1 MHEEPS
7 MNKLITTTILLASI
21 AITASSNGEN
31 VSTNNDNKASGYE
44 RVGGRVTK
52 PNSSKGTIGIV
63 NCQKS
68 VPSNEF
74 KKTVEI
80 IQSVAPY
87 NISIVESQISSLP
100 SKEIVEKL
108 GFSIAVFIT
117 EDNFPQTLL
126 AAPDDRWAMLNVK
139 MLKEGL
145 DENDRERLNRRA
157 RGQLMRAFALV
168 CGAGTSQYPGN
179 IHDATCVNDLDSLN
193 PDQMIHDVV
202 QRCRKNL
209 TAIGV
214 KEPYTVVYKKA
225 VAEGWAPSPTNDVQ
239 RAIWEKIKA
248 EQSEKPS
255 NPIRILPGQKPSG
268 K

>member
-1 MHEEPS
+1 MHRI
-7 MNKLITTTILLASI
+7 ITATFVLASFVI
-21 AITASSNGEN
+21 ASSSSGEGQL
-31 VSTNNDNKASGYE
+31 TNNVTKASGYE

-52 PNSSKGTIGIV
+52 PNSSKGIIGIV
-63 NCQKS
+63 NCQKT
-68 VPSNEF
+68 VASNEF

-87 NISIVESQISSLP
+87 NISILESNLSSLP
-100 SKEIVEKL
+100 SKAIVEKL
-108 GFSIAVFIT
+108 GFSIAIFIT
-117 EDNFPQTLL
+117 DDNVTHTLL
-126 AAPDDRWAMLNVK
+126 AAPDDRWAMINVRP
-139 MLKEGL
+139 MKEGL
-145 DENDRERLNRRA
+145 GETDYERLNRRA

-179 IHDATCVNDLDSLN
+179 IHDATCVSDLDSLN

-225 VAEGWAPSPTNDVQ
+225 VAEGWAPAPTNDVQ

-248 EQSEKPS
+248 EKDQRPS
-255 NPIRILPGQKPSG
+255 NPLKINFDPKTAPKLGE
-268 K
+268 

>member
-1 MHEEPS
+1 
-7 MNKLITTTILLASI
+7 MNKLISTTILLASVVLG
-21 AITASSNGEN
+21 ASSNGEN
-31 VSTNNDNKASGYE
+31 QPTNSVNRASGFE

-52 PNSSKGTIGIV
+52 PNSSRGTIGIV
-63 NCQKS
+63 NCQS
-68 VPSNEF
+68 TVPANEF
-74 KKTVEI
+74 KKTVEV

-87 NISIVESQISSLP
+87 NISIVENKISSLP
-100 SKEIVEKL
+100 SKTIVEKL
-108 GFSIAVFIT
+108 GFSLAVFIT
-117 EDNFPQTLL
+117 DDNVSQTLL
-126 AAPDDRWAMLNVK
+126 AAPDDRWAMINVK
-139 MLKEGL
+139 PLKEGL
-145 DENDRERLNRRA
+145 VENDHERLNRRA

-179 IHDATCVNDLDSLN
+179 IHDATCVTDLDSLN

>member
-1 MHEEPS
+1 MQRI
-7 MNKLITTTILLASI
+7 ITAAFVLASFVI
-21 AITASSNGEN
+21 ASSSSGEGQL
-31 VSTNNDNKASGYE
+31 TNNVTKASGYE

-52 PNSSKGTIGIV
+52 PHSSKGTIGIV
-63 NCQKS
+63 NCQKT
-68 VPSNEF
+68 VASNEF

-87 NISIVESQISSLP
+87 NISIVEGQISSLP
-100 SKEIVEKL
+100 NKEIVEKL

-117 EDNFPQTLL
+117 DDNVTQTLL
-126 AAPDDRWAMLNVK
+126 AAPDDRWALLNVN

-145 DENDRERLNRRA
+145 GGNHERLNRRA
-157 RGQLMRAFALV
+157 RGQLMRALALV

-179 IHDATCVNDLDSLN
+179 IHDATCVSDLDSLN

-214 KEPYTVVYKKA
+214 KEPYTVAYKKA
-225 VAEGWAPSPTNDVQ
+225 VAEGWAPAPTNDVQ

-248 EQSEKPS
+248 EKSEKPS
-255 NPIRILPGQKPSG
+255 RPIKVNYDPRTAPKVG

>member
-1 MHEEPS
+1 MHRI
-7 MNKLITTTILLASI
+7 ITATFVLASFVI
-21 AITASSNGEN
+21 ASSSSGEGHL
-31 VSTNNDNKASGYE
+31 TNNVNKASGYE

-52 PNSSKGTIGIV
+52 PNSSKGIIGIV
-63 NCQKS
+63 NCQNT
-68 VPSNEF
+68 VPSDEF
-74 KKTVEI
+74 KKTVEV

-87 NISIVESQISSLP
+87 NISILESNLSSLP
-100 SKEIVEKL
+100 SKAIVEKL
-108 GFSIAVFIT
+108 GFSIAIFIT
-117 EDNFPQTLL
+117 DDNVTHTLL
-126 AAPDDRWAMLNVK
+126 AAPDDRWAMINVRP
-139 MLKEGL
+139 MKEGL
-145 DENDRERLNRRA
+145 GETDYERLNRRA

-179 IHDATCVNDLDSLN
+179 IHDATCVSDLDSLN

-225 VAEGWAPSPTNDVQ
+225 VAEGWAPAPTNDVQ

-248 EQSEKPS
+248 EKDQRPS
-255 NPIRILPGQKPSG
+255 NPLKINFDPKTAPKLGE
-268 K
+268 